1 MTQVHTTDKSRN
13 GKVGRIPVTTSE
25 ASTCPVVCPFN
36 HANDGGCYADA
47 GPLKL
52 HWDKVSRHERGDDW
66 DTFITKVESFA
77 LDAKWRHNQA
87 GDLPGDSYTL
97 DASKCADLA
106 RANGNRQGFTYTHYD
121 VLTDERNRDVV
132 RDMNTSDFTVNLSGN
147 NMAHA
152 DELVKTEAGPVCT
165 VLPIEYE
172 REHTRKGEWTESL
185 AAYRNRVGDL
195 QTPDG
200 NAVGVCPAT
209 YMDDITCEKCMLC
222 AKKNRK
228 KIVGFPA
235 HGTSARKAD
244 AVATKL

>member
-1 MTQVHTTDKSRN
+1 MTQVHTSPKSRN
-13 GKVGRIPVTTSE
+13 VKVGQMPVTTSE
-25 ASTCPVVCPFN
+25 KSTCPACCPFN
-36 HANDGGCYADA
+36 HANDGGCYAY
-47 GPLKL
+47 GYHLNN
-52 HWDKVSRHERGDDW
+52 HWNKVSEHERGDDW

-77 LDAKWRHNQA
+77 VDAKWRHNQA

-106 RANGNRQGFTYTHYD
+106 RANGKREGFTYTHYD
-121 VLTDERNRDVV
+121 VLTDEHNREVV
-132 RDMNTSDFTVNLSGN
+132 RDMNTSSFTVNLSGN

-172 REHTRKGEWTESL
+172 RGHNREGWTETL
-185 AAYRNRVGDL
+185 GDYRDRVGDL

-200 NAVGVCPAT
+200 NDVGVCPAT
-209 YMDDITCEKCMLC
+209 YMDDITCKKCMLC
-222 AKKNRK
+222 AKENRK
-228 KIVGFPA
+228 IIVGFPA

-244 AVATKL
+244 AVAIKL